1 MILEARFLRKPF
13 VAVARVV
20 DQYVDQADLALHLV
34 HRGRDRVL
42 IAHVEEDAVRTTGDI
57 GRERGAG
64 GLVPQRAD
72 HLVAGPQGG
81 LGDRPADRT
90 ASQ

>member
-1 MILEARFLRKPF
+1 MAWSRRHDRRTARFLRKPF

-64 GLVPQRAD
+64 LKQKDA
-72 HLVAGPQGG
+72 
-81 LGDRPADRT
+81 
-90 ASQ
+90 